1 MSEQNKA
8 QQGNILDFTITSESG
23 KSADFSAAVVEY
35 RYYESILGNSITAA
49 ATIVETGNGP
59 DDKGQVDSLPIRGGE
74 ECSIKIEDNQGGSL
88 EVPLL
93 VDTVNN
99 GTPGTQVATY
109 FVSFCSE
116 EQFTNNSERVN
127 KRYEGKISE
136 HVSSIM
142 SDILQT
148 KNEVDVDE
156 TSLEYNFN
164 GNRRKPFYVCTWLA
178 SKAVPA
184 KGIGGAGG
192 FLFFQTREGFKFK
205 SIDTLFGEGKP
216 EKKFIFNNT
225 GNKVEGK
232 DSNILNYAIQ
242 SDTEMTKNLQL
253 GTYSNRTIFFDFL
266 AMNYK
271 VIDFGIEDQEGKV
284 ETAGQKGKKYNFC
297 NPKYTKKDKPS
308 RTMTAILDIGVNP
321 KGTGEQQISG
331 WEDEINEGNF
341 KAEDTQSQTIM
352 RYNQLFTVAIQIIIA
367 GDFTIKAG
375 DLVEVDF
382 PELSKGNPDQVNKE
396 TGGIYMVAHV
406 CHRMTPNGCF
416 SSLGLVRDSYGKKGG
431 F

>member
-109 FVSFCSE
+109 FMSFCTE
-116 EQFTNNSERVN
+116 EQFTNNSERVK

-156 TSLEYNFN
+156 TSLEYNFS
-164 GNRRKPFYVCTWLA
+164 GNNRKPFYVCTWLA

-205 SIDTLFGEGKP
+205 SIDTLFGEGK
-216 EKKFIFNNT
+216 
-225 GNKVEGK
+225 
-232 DSNILNYAIQ
+232 A
-242 SDTEMTKNLQL
+242 
-253 GTYSNRTIFFDFL
+253 
-266 AMNYK
+266 
-271 VIDFGIEDQEGKV
+271 
-284 ETAGQKGKKYNFC
+284 
-297 NPKYTKKDKPS
+297 
-308 RTMTAILDIGVNP
+308 
-321 KGTGEQQISG
+321 
-331 WEDEINEGNF
+331 
-341 KAEDTQSQTIM
+341 
-352 RYNQLFTVAIQIIIA
+352 
-367 GDFTIKAG
+367 
-375 DLVEVDF
+375 
-382 PELSKGNPDQVNKE
+382 
-396 TGGIYMVAHV
+396 
-406 CHRMTPNGCF
+406 
-416 SSLGLVRDSYGKKGG
+416 
-431 F
+431 